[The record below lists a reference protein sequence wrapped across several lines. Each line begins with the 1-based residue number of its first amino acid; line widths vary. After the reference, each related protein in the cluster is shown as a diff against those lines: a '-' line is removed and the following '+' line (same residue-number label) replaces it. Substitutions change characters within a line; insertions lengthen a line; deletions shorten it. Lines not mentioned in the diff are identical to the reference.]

1 MSLGVNRRLMVALA
15 NAKPE
20 DRKAIISRI
29 RPHDLLKLDTDF
41 ESWANEGQW
50 PPSSDGWRVWLLM
63 AGRGFGKTRAGAEWI
78 HRLACG
84 RKPLR
89 IALVAA
95 SIAEAR
101 AVMVEG
107 VSGILSVA
115 GRNQRRVNWEPSL
128 NRLRWRGGSEAQL
141 FSGDHPDGLRGPEH
155 DFAWCAASARR
166 AGGGRGGRTSA
177 RNAAGDPGDR
187 KLPYR
192 REQPERRL
200 VGARAAARG
209 IHQRRLALHRAA

>member
-1 MSLGVNRRLMVALA
+1 MSLAFSRRLMVRLA
-15 NAKPE
+15 KASDE
-20 DRKAIISRI
+20 ERKKILGGISAI
-29 RPHDLLKLDTDF
+29 DLLALDAHF
-41 ESWANEGQW
+41 ESWAQDGQL
-50 PPSSDGWRVWLLM
+50 PPIGEGWRTWLML

-78 HRLACG
+78 HQLASG

-115 GRNQRRVNWEPSL
+115 GRNQKRVKWEPSL

-141 FSGDHPDGLRGPEH
+141 FSGDHADGLRGPEH
-155 DFAWCAASARR
+155 DFAWCPAIARR
-166 AGGGRGGRTSA
+166 AGRGGGRGSAYRDPAGGPGGRELLH
-177 RNAAGDPGDR
+177 R
-187 KLPYR
+187 R
-192 REQPERRL
+192 REPDR
-200 VGARAAARG
+200 
-209 IHQRRLALHRAA
+209 